1 MNKRNIVIFGE
12 PTTGKSTVAKKL
24 VSKLKGY
31 KIIEASTD
39 FIYPALD
46 YYKNRKLPDNPNS
59 LISSVKKILKKRG
72 NKKNVN
78 RQEAVELFSLLSKK
92 YSSGFISM
100 AIEKIYTKKSSS
112 SGLIFT
118 GLRGLDNAK
127 YFKKRGYYI
136 VYLKTSKKDIVERF
150 LKKRG
155 YSKKEAQIELGK
167 EKLIYSTDK
176 IEKEADLVLNTSKQR
191 TSLIVN
197 KIIENITKERI
208 QECKKCINTSQNPYI
223 SFNQGGYCNTC
234 EIYLKNYD
242 KKLLDKELDFF
253 KKFVG
258 SGKKKYDIMVA
269 LSGGKDSSATLYQVK
284 QMGFTPLAY
293 TFDTGY
299 FHSYIYKRA
308 KSVAKKLGVDYKI
321 IPVKKYLTQKML
333 KRFNKLN
340 DLYTKN
346 NKQEFINDYK
356 KGRYKYRGVIRPCWV
371 CRELIIHARYF
382 EAIEHGVS
390 VIATGL
396 NEWTTLKQ
404 TTKKN
409 KFKISALRKLKPYKD
424 MPAVYIVHFP
434 FLIQSNLKD
443 TKKILKIIGW
453 NYYQNVQSN
462 AASCLLAQVAE
473 KQLYDNL
480 GFHPDTTRLAREV
493 TVGFLTKKE
502 AKKALKKP
510 IKSARTIPE
519 ILKKARLI
527 KKNSSRN

>member
-1 MNKRNIVIFGE
+1 MNHRNIVIFGE
-12 PTTGKSTVAKKL
+12 PTTGKSTIAKKL
-24 VSKLKGY
+24 TSKLKAY

-39 FIYPALD
+39 FIFPVLD
-46 YYKNRKLPDNPNS
+46 YCKNKKLPDNQNS
-59 LISSVKKILKKRG
+59 LISGVKKILREKS
-72 NKKNVN
+72 NKKDAD
-78 RQEAVELFSLLSKK
+78 RKEAVKLFSRLSKK
-92 YSSGFISM
+92 YSPEFISM
-100 AIEKIYTKKSSS
+100 ALEKIYAKKSSD
-112 SGLIFT
+112 SGLVFT
-118 GLRGLDNAK
+118 GLRGLNNAK
-127 YFKKRGYYI
+127 YFKKRGYFI
-136 VYLKTSKKDIVERF
+136 VYLKASKKDVMERF
-150 LKKRG
+150 LKKRR
-155 YSKKEAQIELGK
+155 YSKKEAQIELDK

-191 TSLIVN
+191 TSFIVN
-197 KIIENITKERI
+197 KIIETITKERV

-223 SFNQGGYCNTC
+223 SFNQEGYCNTC

-299 FHSYIYKRA
+299 FHPYIYKRA
-308 KSVAKKLGVDYKI
+308 KSVAKKLDVDYKI

-333 KRFNKLN
+333 KRFSKLN

-382 EAIEHGVS
+382 EAIGHGVS

-409 KFKISALRKLKPYKD
+409 KFKISALRKLKPYKNRS
-424 MPAVYIVHFP
+424 AVYLVHFP
-434 FLIQSNLKD
+434 FLIQSNLKN
-443 TKKILKIIGW
+443 TKKILKKINW

-462 AASCLLAQVAE
+462 AASCLLAHAAE

-480 GFHPDTTRLAREV
+480 DFHPDTTRLAREV

-510 IKSARTIPE
+510 IKSTHTIPE
-519 ILKKARLI
+519 ILKKAGLI
-527 KKNSSRN
+527 KK